1 MLELKKIVK
10 DYPVANTTVRAL
22 KGVDLQFRSSEFVSV
37 LGPSGCGKT
46 TLLNIIGG
54 LDKYTTG
61 DLVIDGV
68 STKDYKDRDWDTYRN
83 HTIGFVFQTYNLIP
97 HQTVLKNVELA
108 LTLAGVPKSERKPRA
123 EEALRKVGLGEHIHK
138 RPNQLSGGQM
148 QRVAIAR
155 ALVNDPSIILADE
168 PTGALDT
175 ETGIQIM
182 DLLQEMSND
191 RLVIMVTHNPDLAH
205 KYSSRIIEILDGEIV
220 SDSKPVSEEE
230 LQRERELELRL
241 RQNDAPSDVAA
252 EMQVPEAAET
262 VPPAEQDR
270 PVVQRKK
277 SKNSTRGRKKRS
289 SMSFWTAFKLSLNN
303 LFTKK
308 GRTVLTSFAGS
319 IGIIG
324 IALILAV
331 SQGMTNYIHIT
342 EERTLASYPLTIEST
357 AMDLSS
363 LVSSMMNNIDN
374 EDSKNGT
381 SEREENT
388 VYNSTLIYNVANVI
402 KSSVGISNDLKT
414 FKEEY
419 LDNAVKEG
427 GALHEAVA
435 GIQYRYDTE
444 MRLFS
449 KTVEGNVEEASV
461 SKKMNEIVPRL
472 LGSNIQ
478 SAMGGYMQSMSQFSM
493 NIWQEML
500 ADPDGGLV
508 NKLIKDQYEIY
519 GEWPKKFNQAV
530 LVVNKNM
537 EVSDM
542 ALITLGLLGNDYL
555 DQLYTDVDSGKDPDK
570 SNLRSWSFDD
580 IMKTDCR
587 MILNGDLY
595 APATDGIWYDITE
608 GDHAQPYK
616 LQELFDNESVPIEIS
631 GIVWAK
637 DESTSILHTGSIA
650 YTSALTEYM
659 IRNSENTPAVKEQK
673 NNPDVD
679 IFSGK
684 AFGILGDVNADN
696 ASKAEAFRA
705 YYDMLSFDNK
715 RDVYWNIKRLDSVEP
730 LINMIKAQVT
740 EEKPLAEVVAEQLAG
755 AMNMNESAML
765 SYFAG
770 KSDAQ
775 ILNTIRSQM
784 VSMVALAQAG
794 QTETIPDGQVKMMIV
809 SFADRLTQQQQEFNQ
824 LPREEQEGELA
835 DALSGKTDDQIAV
848 YYDNEKMSS
857 ATYEGNLAL
866 LSNVDINTPVG
877 VSIYATSFA
886 AKDVIADEIEKYND
900 SRSNE
905 EEKIQYTDLV
915 ALVMSAVT
923 TIIDA
928 VTYVLI
934 AFVAISLIVSSIM
947 IGVITLIS
955 VQERTKEI
963 GILRA
968 IGASKRDVSSMF
980 NAETVIIGFAAGLIG
995 VLATYLLCI
1004 PINIILQALT
1014 GIAGLKAV
1022 LPPLAAL
1029 ILVAISVV
1037 LTLFSG
1043 LIPSRSAA
1051 KKDPVVALRT
1061 E

>member
-175 ETGIQIM
+175 ETGMQIM

-262 VPPAEQDR
+262 VPPAENYR

-331 SQGMTNYIHIT
+331 SQGMTNYINLV
-342 EERTLASYPLTIEST
+342 EEQTLSGYPLTIEAT
-357 AMDLSS
+357 AMDLTAMMQNMMDTQQDKPTHDRDRIYKRSMIYD
-363 LVSSMMNNIDN
+363 LVNMVSGSAQ
-374 EDSKNGT
+374 K
-381 SEREENT
+381 
-388 VYNSTLIYNVANVI
+388 
-402 KSSVGISNDLKT
+402 SNDLRS
-414 FKEEY
+414 FKKFIEDEVAKEDSPLHDAIAGLSYNYNLNLNVYTKNIDGEIIECDVGNLMRELLTIY
-419 LDNAVKEG
+419 LE
-427 GALHEAVA
+427 
-435 GIQYRYDTE
+435 
-444 MRLFS
+444 
-449 KTVEGNVEEASV
+449 NVEAST
-461 SKKMNEIVPRL
+461 
-472 LGSNIQ
+472 GQ
-478 SAMGGYMQSMSQFSM
+478 YYMGLSSFSM
-493 NIWQEML
+493 DIWQEML
-500 ADPDGGLV
+500 SGNDGSPV
-508 NKLIKDQYEIY
+508 NDLIKDQYELIN
-519 GEWPKKFNQAV
+519 GEWPKEYNDVV
-530 LVVNKNM
+530 LIANSNN
-537 EVSDM
+537 EISDV
-542 ALITLGLLGNDYL
+542 ALYALGLIGQDYIDAVADAIRDNTNVKDPGTYNNWSYEDICDTKVRVIL
-555 DQLYTDVDSGKDPDK
+555 DSSCYRKVGDVWTDMRDMEGTLDMLYGSGLELNICGIIRPNPDATAHMLSGTIGYTKALTEYVVQQAEMSEAVQEQKLHEDVDIFTGLPFASGA
-570 SNLRSWSFDD
+570 
-580 IMKTDCR
+580 KTLSDAEKQR
-587 MILNGDLY
+587 EFTEYFEGLPLNGDLTETSQKLVFAQMLALDNMQTIEQTADAQLEAFAASGMLKTMISNMMAQQY
-595 APATDGIWYDITE
+595 GVPADAIAGYLEAMTDE
-608 GDHAQPYK
+608 
-616 LQELFDNESVPIEIS
+616 ELKELVRPSMVE
-631 GIVWAK
+631 
-637 DESTSILHTGSIA
+637 
-650 YTSALTEYM
+650 M
-659 IRNSENTPAVKEQK
+659 QKEQY
-673 NNPDVD
+673 V
-679 IFSGK
+679 
-684 AFGILGDVNADN
+684 AQRW
-696 ASKAEAFRA
+696 AEFAQLSDDKFQERVSTYEATEEQFAA
-705 YYDMLSFDNK
+705 YYD
-715 RDVYWNIKRLDSVEP
+715 E
-730 LINMIKAQVT
+730 
-740 EEKPLAEVVAEQLAG
+740 
-755 AMNMNESAML
+755 
-765 SYFAG
+765 
-770 KSDAQ
+770 
-775 ILNTIRSQM
+775 IL
-784 VSMVALAQAG
+784 
-794 QTETIPDGQVKMMIV
+794 
-809 SFADRLTQQQQEFNQ
+809 EFS
-824 LPREEQEGELA
+824 E
-835 DALSGKTDDQIAV
+835 
-848 YYDNEKMSS
+848 
-857 ATYEGNLAL
+857 ATFEGNLQL
-866 LSNVDINTPVG
+866 LGSVDLDKPVAIN
-877 VSIYATSFA
+877 IYASSFE
-886 AKDVIADEIEKYND
+886 AKDVIAAEIERYNQEFADED
-900 SRSNE
+900 SQ
-905 EEKIQYTDLV
+905 ITYTDLV
-915 ALVMSAVT
+915 ALVMTAVT
-923 TIIDA
+923 TIVNA

>member
-1 MLELKKIVK
+1 MLELKQIVK
-10 DYPVANTTVRAL
+10 DYPVASSTVHAL
-22 KGVDLQFRSSEFVSV
+22 KGVDLQFRRSEFVSV

-61 DLVIDGV
+61 DLIIDGV
-68 STKDYKDRDWDTYRN
+68 STTNYKDRDWDTYRN

-108 LTLAGVPKSERKPRA
+108 LTLAGVPLNERKPRA
-123 EEALRKVGLGEHIHK
+123 EEALKKVGLGEHINK

-155 ALVNDPSIILADE
+155 ALVNDPDIILADE

-182 DLLQEMSND
+182 ELLKEMSRD
-191 RLVIMVTHNPDLAH
+191 RLVIMVTHNPELAEQ
-205 KYSSRIIEILDGEIV
+205 YSSRIIRILDGVIV
-220 SDSKPVSEEE
+220 GDSAPLTAEEY
-230 LQRERELELRL
+230 
-241 RQNDAPSDVAA
+241 AA
-252 EMQVPEAAET
+252 EKQAEERANADEQPVEAAQDASDGKT
-262 VPPAEQDR
+262 AAPAKK
-270 PVVQRKK
+270 RKPK
-277 SKNSTRGRKKRS
+277 KKRS

-331 SQGMTNYIHIT
+331 SQGTTNYIHIT

-363 LVSSMMNNIDN
+363 LVSTMMNNIDS
-374 EDSKNGT
+374 EDSKNGNPD
-381 SEREENT
+381 REEHT

-419 LDNAVKEG
+419 LDNAIKEG

-435 GIQYRYDTE
+435 GVQYQYDAD
-444 MRLFS
+444 MRVFS

-478 SAMGGYMQSMSQFSM
+478 SAMGGYMQSMARFSM

-500 ADPDGGLV
+500 ADPDGGFV
-508 NKLIKDQYEIY
+508 NQLIKDQYEIY
-519 GEWPKKFNQAV
+519 GEWPQKYNQAV

-542 ALITLGLLGNDYL
+542 ALVTLGLLGNDYL
-555 DQLYTDVDSGKDPDK
+555 DQLYADVDSGKAPDK

-587 MILNGDLY
+587 MILNGYLY
-595 APATDGIWYDITE
+595 APAADGIWYDITE

-616 LQELFDNESVPIEIS
+616 LQELFDDKDASVPIEIS

-659 IRNSENTPAVKEQK
+659 ITRSEGTPAVIEQK
-673 NNPDVD
+673 SRPDVD

-696 ASKAEAFRA
+696 ASKADAFRA
-705 YYDMLSFDNK
+705 YYEALSFDNK
-715 RDVYWNIKRLDSVEP
+715 REAYWNIQRLDSVEP
-730 LINMIKAQVT
+730 LITMIKSQVT
-740 EEKPLAEVVAEQLAG
+740 EDKTLAQVVAEQLAE
-755 AMNMNESAML
+755 AMNMNESTML
-765 SYFAG
+765 SFFAG
-770 KSDAQ
+770 KTNEQ
-775 ILNTIRSQM
+775 ILNFIRSQM
-784 VSMVALAQAG
+784 VSMVKLAQAG
-794 QTETIPDGQVKMMIV
+794 KTDTIPDGQTKMMLV
-809 SFADRLTQQQQEFNQ
+809 SFANSLNQRRQEFNN
-824 LPREEQEGELA
+824 LPQEEQKGEL
-835 DALSGKTDDQIAV
+835 DGALSGKTDDQIAV
-848 YYDNEKMSS
+848 YYDNEQMSS

-900 SRSNE
+900 SRDNE

-980 NAETVIIGFAAGLIG
+980 NAETIIIGFAAGLLG
-995 VLATYLLCI
+995 VIVTYLLTI
-1004 PINIILQALT
+1004 PINLILHAVTMIPDLN
-1014 GIAGLKAV
+1014 AV
-1022 LPPLAAL
+1022 LPIGAAA

-1037 LTLFSG
+1037 LTMLSG